1 MTLEMWLVI
10 AVIVFPLTLVSINRW
25 RIDVAAL
32 FIIVALG
39 LAQFLGLGILGDKNS
54 PQTTLLAISGFGQ
67 PVVVT
72 LIGLFILTQTLTNN
86 GVMLWLSQRLMAIG
100 ASSTNRLIFLFSFS
114 SAALSLLM
122 NNVAVGAL
130 LLPSAMQVARKSKL
144 RPSKFL
150 IPIAFG
156 AALGGMATYFT
167 TANIILSNLL
177 TIANP
182 PQNPL
187 GVLSFAATGGLIAV
201 AGIIYLTLFG
211 RQIIPARQPGPEQE
225 LARRPS
231 AELEGLYEVS
241 ERLWEARV
249 EESSALAGS
258 SLQKSA
264 FGEKFGIAV
273 VAMRRASQAFITPQS
288 EEIIRADDILLIVG
302 REERVSKLIELG
314 FSIRPETHA
323 ITNFGITL
331 LELILAPH
339 SAYPGKTIKEMNF
352 RRKYGFTV
360 LAILRRGRSYRT
372 DVGDMALELGDS
384 LLIVGPPRRL
394 RDLRINPDIIIFE
407 PDPATRPVPRRRAVI
422 SVLVFVSAIV
432 LALLGLPVYLAVLAI
447 ALLAILLGLLPIRE
461 VYQSIEWQIIFFI
474 AGMYVASLGMINT
487 GLASL
492 IGRGVISLIGS
503 SGPLGLAAVV
513 FLLSVTLTQL
523 MSSQATAFVVGPIAI
538 ASAIHLHTN
547 PQAIAVACAIGC
559 SASFLTPMAHP
570 VNLIVMG
577 PGNYRF
583 GDFFR
588 VGWGLT
594 VVVFLALLAGMI
606 LFWRL

>member
-10 AVIVFPLTLVSINRW
+10 AVIVFPLTLVSFNRW

-32 FIIVALG
+32 FMIVVLG
-39 LAQFLGLGILGDKNS
+39 LAQFFGLGILADKNS
-54 PQTTLLAISGFGQ
+54 PGQTLLAISGFGQ

-86 GVMLWLSQRLMAIG
+86 GVMLWLSQRLIA
-100 ASSTNRLIFLFSFS
+100 AAANSVSRLIFLFTI
-114 SAALSLLM
+114 SAALLSQFM

-130 LLPSAMQVARKSKL
+130 LLPSAMQVARKASVKPSKL
-144 RPSKFL
+144 L

-156 AALGGMATYFT
+156 VELGGMATYFT
-167 TANIILSNLL
+167 TANIVLSNLL
-177 TIANP
+177 AIANP
-182 PQNPL
+182 PQAPL
-187 GVLSFAATGGLIAV
+187 GILSFAATGGLIAV
-201 AGIIYLTLFG
+201 VGILYLTLFG
-211 RQIIPARQPGPEQE
+211 RRFLPSRQAGPEQE

-231 AELEGLYEVS
+231 AELEGLYEVG
-241 ERLWEARV
+241 ERLWEARI
-249 EESSALAGS
+249 EESSSLIGN
-258 SLQKSA
+258 SLQKCA

-273 VAMRRASQAFITPQS
+273 VAMRRGSQAYFNPQA
-288 EEIIRADDILLIVG
+288 EEVLSSGDILLIVG
-302 REERVSKLIELG
+302 REERVSPLSQLGILVKPEKHTITTFGMTLI
-314 FSIRPETHA
+314 
-323 ITNFGITL
+323 
-331 LELILAPH
+331 ELILAPH
-339 SAYPGKTIKEMNF
+339 SAYAGKTIKEMNF

-360 LAILRRGRSYRT
+360 LAVLRRGRSYRT
-372 DVGDMALELGDS
+372 DVGDISLEPGDS

-422 SVLVFVSAIV
+422 SVLVFAGAVV
-432 LALLGLPVYLAVLAI
+432 LALLGLPVYLAVLAT

-474 AGMYVASLGMINT
+474 AGMYAASLGMINT

-492 IGRGVISLIGS
+492 IGRGVISLVGNTGS
-503 SGPLGLAAVV
+503 LGLAAAV
-513 FLLSVTLTQL
+513 FLLALVLTQL
-523 MSSQATAFVVGPIAI
+523 MASQATAFVVGPIAI
-538 ASAIHLHTN
+538 TAAIHLHTN

-559 SASFLTPMAHP
+559 SASFLTPMAHS

-577 PGNYRF
+577 PGNYHF

-606 LFWRL
+606 LFWHL